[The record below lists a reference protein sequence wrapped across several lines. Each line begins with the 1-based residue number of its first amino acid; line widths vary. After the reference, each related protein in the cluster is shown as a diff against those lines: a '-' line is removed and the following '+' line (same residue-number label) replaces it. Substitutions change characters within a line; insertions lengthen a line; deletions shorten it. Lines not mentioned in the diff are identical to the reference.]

1 MSAKLAK
8 YDAARK
14 ALAEARRVDEVKSIR
29 DKAVPMQAY
38 AKQAR
43 DNNSPKP
50 DEVRRRTERQF
61 PGPYLELHGRELLS
75 GWTVWGNEIRRDRFQ
90 QLEAAE

>member
-29 DKAVPMQAY
+29 DKAVPM
-38 AKQAR
+38 
-43 DNNSPKP
+43 KP